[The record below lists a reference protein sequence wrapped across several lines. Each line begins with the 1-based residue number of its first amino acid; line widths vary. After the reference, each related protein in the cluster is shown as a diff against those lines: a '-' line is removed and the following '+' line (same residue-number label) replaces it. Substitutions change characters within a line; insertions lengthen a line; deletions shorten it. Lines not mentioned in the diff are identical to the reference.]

1 MSQTQE
7 WIKEKY
13 SKENSNVYY
22 NNMKLTKEI
31 EELKQ
36 RVKKL
41 EEDMA
46 YKFNSMKK

>member
-1 MSQTQE
+1 
-7 WIKEKY
+7 
-13 SKENSNVYY
+13 
-22 NNMKLTKEI
+22 MKLTKEL

-46 YKFNSMKK
+46 YKFNSVKK

>member
-1 MSQTQE
+1 MPRTQE
-7 WIKEKY
+7 WIKEKLAE
-13 SKENSNVYY
+13 ENSNVYY
-22 NNMKLTKEI
+22 NNMKLTKEV

-46 YKFNSMKK
+46 YKFNSMKR